1 MYTESG
7 ILVDSRKILLI
18 IINIIKK
25 TYFGWL
31 NKTPPPFFFPRVV
44 FVFRE
49 TPKPYIFIGFSYISI
64 LFFLMGS

>member
-31 NKTPPPFFFPRVV
+31 NKTPPFFFRAW
-44 FVFRE
+44 FLFLE
-49 TPKPYIFIGFSYISI
+49 KPPNPIS
-64 LFFLMGS
+64 L

>member
-31 NKTPPPFFFPRVV
+31 NKKPPPLFFFLAW
-44 FVFRE
+44 FLFLE
-49 TPKPYIFIGFSYISI
+49 KPPNPIS
-64 LFFLMGS
+64 L

>member
-31 NKTPPPFFFPRVV
+31 NKTPPFFFPRVV